1 MGEALFRPTGE
12 GEKKKK
18 KHPHMRMLFIASR
31 SYARVQAHP
40 RLPYL
45 ARHNLTE
52 HSWITAARS
61 CYRDLLVHASINS
74 SGAKAGRSSS
84 ERRCS

>member
-12 GEKKKK
+12 EEKK